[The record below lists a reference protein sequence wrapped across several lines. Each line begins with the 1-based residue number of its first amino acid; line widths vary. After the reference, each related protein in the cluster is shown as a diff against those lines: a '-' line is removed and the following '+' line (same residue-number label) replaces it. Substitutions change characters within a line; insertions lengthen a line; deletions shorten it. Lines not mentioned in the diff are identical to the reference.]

1 MSDKEFWK
9 MFVDKYWKKHPA
21 VFSNICQFSPQ
32 VERQVYE
39 GLLNASNMFCD
50 GIHAAIRFY
59 IEHSSLRADLYKY
72 LPLKADGSITE
83 YIERI
88 RHKVNHRDFALVVN
102 NFQVHQPQLWLDLRR
117 FFLEFYRIVGI
128 PEDTLFALFIG
139 DYTKTPFGI
148 HTDLDNTFYFIVKGK
163 KRFYL
168 WPYEFAKQHNAP
180 WPQSFAGGS
189 TDYSRYLDQ
198 AITIEGKAGDLLY
211 LPSKSWHVAE
221 SDPGDSAALSIGIPK
236 MGNSFVREVLT
247 KRIEEITLN
256 PTERMHPV
264 SLPSKVGQDDSIF
277 ILPDSIEKTKETYN
291 RTVLDKILLE
301 EWLNRISSL
310 GYRNVPAPCL
320 WTNLSSSDW
329 ITASP
334 GVLIYLRQ
342 EEEILCSAH
351 GHFFR
356 IPYHPKLFE
365 LLQSI
370 GKGGRWQVTELLNQY
385 SDNSSMTEQITL
397 TERGLQTFLEKILTL
412 RAISVER

>member
-1 MSDKEFWK
+1 MSNREFWK
-9 MFVDKYWKKHPA
+9 IFVDKHWKKHPA
-21 VFSNICQFSPQ
+21 VFSNACQFSPQ
-32 VERQVYE
+32 AEKLVYE
-39 GLLNASNMFCD
+39 GLLHASNMFCND
-50 GIHAAIRFY
+50 IHAAIRFY
-59 IEHSSLRADLYKY
+59 IEHSSLRADVCKY
-72 LPLKADGSITE
+72 LPSEADGSITG

-88 RHKVNHRDFALVVN
+88 RHKVKHRDFALVIN
-102 NFQVHQPQLWLDLRR
+102 YFQVHQPQLWLDLRR
-117 FFLEFYRIVGI
+117 FFWEFYRIVGI

-180 WPQSFAGGS
+180 WPRSFAGGS

-221 SDPGDSAALSIGIPK
+221 SDHGDSVALSIGIPK

-247 KRIEEITLN
+247 KKTEQIALD
-256 PTERMHPV
+256 PDERMHFV
-264 SLPSKVGQDDSIF
+264 SLPSKAGQDNSAF
-277 ILPDSIEKTKETYN
+277 ILPDSIEKTKEIYDRN
-291 RTVLDKILLE
+291 ILDEILQE

-310 GYRNVPAPCL
+310 GYRNVPAPRP
-320 WTNLSSSDW
+320 WINLSPSDW
-329 ITASP
+329 ITASV
-334 GVLIYLRQ
+334 GALIYHQQ

-351 GHFFR
+351 GHSFR
-356 IPYHPKLFE
+356 IPYHPKLLT
-365 LLQSI
+365 LLQFI

-385 SDNSSMTEQITL
+385 SDNSDMTEQKSL
-397 TERGLQTFLEKILTL
+397 TERGLQTFLEKIYTL